1 LWIITEEKKT
11 MDEDAIFEVPRDGWA
26 LPPVHPGEVLNEEMN
41 TRDLTTEVLALKIR
55 VPTDHL
61 DEIVG
66 GRRAVSAETAL
77 RLGRFLGTGPV
88 FWLNLQSAYDLAKAR
103 EEVGA
108 RVAAEV
114 EQAA

>member
-1 LWIITEEKKT
+1 MK
-11 MDEDAIFEVPRDGWA
+11 DESTIFEAPLDGWA
-26 LPPVHPGEVLNEEMN
+26 LPPVHPGELLFEEIA
-41 TRDLTTEVLALKIR
+41 TRDLTVEALALKLR
-55 VPTDHL
+55 VPADHL
-61 DEIVG
+61 GEIIQ

-77 RLGRFLGTGPV
+77 RLGRFLGTGAV

-103 EEVGA
+103 KEVGA